1 MRQKL
6 ILFPFGGNALE
17 AVDCLGDEFEL
28 IGFVDDSPEK
38 YGRCGSFEVHSRELL
53 ERYPEAKVL
62 AVPGSPT
69 SYRRRRDTIAS
80 LGVCSERFAQ
90 VIHPRATVADR
101 RNIGFNTLL
110 MAGVVVT
117 SNAQIGNHV
126 CVLPNSVIHHDAV
139 IHDHVLIGSNVT
151 VAGHVIVGAQAYIGS
166 GSTLIDHSEIGENAL
181 VGLGSNVI
189 RPVPPGARVGGNPA
203 RELGRRAEGP
213 LVRSAR

>member
-1 MRQKL
+1 MREKL

-28 IGFVDDSPEK
+28 IGFIDDSPEK
-38 YGRCGSFEVHSRELL
+38 YERSDSFEVHSREFL
-53 ERYPEAKVL
+53 ERYPEARVL

-69 SYRRRRDTIAS
+69 SYRRRRDIIAS
-80 LGVCSERFAQ
+80 LGIRKERFAR
-90 VIHPRATVADR
+90 VVHPRATVADR

-126 CVLPNSVIHHDAV
+126 CILPNSVIHHDAV
-139 IHDHVLIGSNVT
+139 IRDHALIGSNVT
-151 VAGHVIVGAQAYIGS
+151 VAGHVIVGAQSYIGS

-189 RPVPPGARVGGNPA
+189 RAVPPGVRVAGNPA
-203 RELGRRAEGP
+203 RELG
-213 LVRSAR
+213 

>member
-1 MRQKL
+1 MREKL

-28 IGFVDDSPEK
+28 IGFVDDAPEK
-38 YGRCGSFEVHSRELL
+38 QGRSASFEVHSRELL

-69 SYRRRRDTIAS
+69 SYRRRRDTIAG
-80 LGVCSERFAQ
+80 LGVREERFAR
-90 VIHPRATVADR
+90 VIHPRATVANR
-101 RNIGFNTLL
+101 RNVGFNTLL

-126 CVLPNSVIHHDAV
+126 CILPNSVIHHDAV
-139 IHDHVLIGSNVT
+139 IRDHALIGSNVT
-151 VAGHVIVGAQAYIGS
+151 VAGHVIVGAQSYIGS

-189 RPVPPGARVGGNPA
+189 RPVPPGARVVGNPA
-203 RELGRRAEGP
+203 KELA
-213 LVRSAR
+213 

>member
-1 MRQKL
+1 MREKL

-17 AVDCLGDEFEL
+17 AVDCLGDDFEL
-28 IGFVDDSPEK
+28 IGFIDDAPEK
-38 YGRCGSFEVHSRELL
+38 HGKCGCFEVHSRELL

-69 SYRRRRDTIAS
+69 SYLRRRETIAT
-80 LGVCSERFAQ
+80 LKVRDERFAR
-90 VIHPRATVADR
+90 VIHPRATIADR

-126 CVLPNSVIHHDAV
+126 CILPNSVIHHDAV
-139 IHDHVLIGSNVT
+139 IQDHVLIGSNVT
-151 VAGHVIVGAQAYIGS
+151 VAGHVIVGVQSYIGS
-166 GSTLIDHSEIGENAL
+166 GSTLIDHSAIGENAL

-189 RPVPPGARVGGNPA
+189 RPVPPGARVAGNPA
-203 RELGRRAEGP
+203 RQLD
-213 LVRSAR
+213 